1 MSRIY
6 EALSGEFDGSTYHA
20 GLDRKRLTG
29 QLEKVRSLMADEQ
42 WRTLGEIVLV
52 VGGSEAGVSARLRDL
67 KKEQFGSY
75 RVQKQNLGNGLW
87 KYRVLPPG

>member
-6 EALSGEFDGSTYHA
+6 EALSGEFGGSTFVPS
-20 GLDRKRLTG
+20 LDCKRLTG

-42 WRTLGEIVLV
+42 WRTLSEIVLV

-67 KKEQFGSY
+67 KKEQFGSF
-75 RVQKQNLGNGLW
+75 RVQKRNTGNGLW
-87 KYRVLPPG
+87 QYRVLPPG